1 MKLIKVTYRLFLLL
15 WVVAFASCSDHLTDL
30 NVNPNGVDPAIVNPN
45 LMLPTIITATSQY
58 YLNEGYRGGTAGVMQ
73 YIQQSGWSNET
84 NKFDWDSDR
93 NWDTQYN
100 ILRTTKHLYLRS
112 VDEGMEFQQGV
123 AIVIR
128 AFNFAYI
135 ADSWGDAPYTN
146 AVRADEGEQED
157 LFPAF
162 DSQEVIY
169 KGIIEELKEANT
181 LLSKSA
187 GDYEG
192 INPDADVLYEGDP
205 VKWRKLANSLML
217 RYYMRISGKLPEYAK
232 AGIEEIVSNAGQYP
246 IFTSIEDDAT
256 MGFVGS
262 SNDDSW
268 PANTTYDA
276 SESAFDRIQL
286 CAGFRDVLVGF
297 DDPRLSV
304 WFNPVVVPIKV
315 SSAVADDQVI
325 NGVRYLNPDYMA
337 ANNYVVYNQSTWVAD
352 IEAGKTLVDT
362 MNYAGLPIASS
373 TGDGSGW
380 NLNPNKIQGGPN
392 VHNSALADIY
402 KNEAGDLLEARLI
415 SYAEVCFILAEA
427 AQKGWTVGAAKDWY
441 EKGIKAS
448 FDTWK
453 ISNDYPAYVNSP
465 EVAYDGSL
473 EQIITQKWI
482 ANWTVA
488 HESWCDWRRTGY
500 PTLTIGT
507 KGVRNAM
514 PIRFQYGSPEIAR
527 NGKNYDA
534 AVAGL
539 EETAFTATD
548 GKDSAWSKFWLLKGT
563 NKPY

>member
-1 MKLIKVTYRLFLLL
+1 MKLIKVTYRLFLVLL
-15 WVVAFASCSDHLTDL
+15 VVTFASCSDHLTDL

-45 LMLPTIITATSQY
+45 LMVPTIITSTAQY
-58 YLNEGYRGGTAGVMQ
+58 YLEEGYRGGSAGVMQ
-73 YIQQSGWSNET
+73 YIQQSGWSGET

-93 NWDTQYN
+93 DWGTQYDM
-100 ILRTTKHLYLRS
+100 LRTAKHLYDRS
-112 VDEGMEFQQGV
+112 LEEGMEFQQGV

-135 ADSWGDAPYTN
+135 TDSWGDAPYTN
-146 AVRADEGEQED
+146 ALRADEGEQED

-162 DSQEVIY
+162 DAQETIY
-169 KGIIEELKEANT
+169 KGIIEELKAANI

-187 GDYEG
+187 ADYQG
-192 INPDADVLYEGDP
+192 INTDADVLYEGDP
-205 VKWRKLANSLML
+205 AMWRKFANSLML
-217 RYYMRISGKLPEYAK
+217 RYYMRVSEKLPDYAK
-232 AGIEEIVSNAGQYP
+232 AGIEEIVSNAGDYP
-246 IFTSIEDDAT
+246 IFTSIDDDAT
-256 MGFVGS
+256 MPFIGS

-286 CAGFRDVLVGF
+286 CAGFRDVLTDF
-297 DDPRLSV
+297 EDPRLSV

-315 SSAVADDQVI
+315 SSSVAEDEVI
-325 NGVRYLNPDYMA
+325 DGVRYLNPVYMDE
-337 ANNYVVYNQSTWVAD
+337 NDYVVYNKSTWVD
-352 IEAGKTLVDT
+352 DVEAGKTLVDT
-362 MNYAGLPIASS
+362 MMYAGLPIAST

-392 VHNSALADIY
+392 VHNSALADMY
-402 KNEAGDLLEARLI
+402 KDETGDLLEARLI

-427 AQKGWTVGAAKDWY
+427 AQKGWSVGSAQDWY

-448 FDTWK
+448 FNTWE
-453 ISNDYPAYVNSP
+453 IGDDYSAYINNPKV
-465 EVAYDGSL
+465 VFDGSL

-500 PTLTIGT
+500 PALSIGT

-514 PIRFQYGSPEIAR
+514 PIRYQYGSSEIAR
-527 NGKNYDA
+527 NGDNYDD
-534 AVAGL
+534 AVDGL

-548 GKDSAWSKFWLLKGT
+548 GKDSAWSKIWLLKGT
-563 NKPY
+563 SKPY